1 MREHYSP
8 CVSSTEPAILP
19 FTDLNRLQQIAV
31 EQALRAT
38 KGHKGQATQL
48 LGVHSNTLTRLI
60 SQMADA

>member
-38 KGHKGQATQL
+38 KD
-48 LGVHSNTLTRLI
+48 TRVRPHNYWEYIPIL
-60 SQMADA
+60 